1 MTTFTQ
7 TDADRILS
15 RIVNSLPGGTFELE
29 TFVGLVGIE
38 LTDRVPTASV
48 SCGPRS
54 RLLINPDFVDEYCRT
69 DEHLFLLVMHEL
81 WHVLLAHTRLYPR
94 PTTAHNIAFDAI
106 INAGLSRR
114 FPGRE
119 YRGFFERLYPADEFP
134 ARLLRPPDGWP
145 NHADF
150 RGPGPKGTDQ
160 VLTQLYRRATDETAH
175 WADVL
180 ALLRDAEAE
189 GLVLLGNHD
198 ADDTDYGSV
207 ADGDP
212 TGQALRDMV
221 GNWSVGPLT
230 AERPGQGGTPG
241 SWVVDRP
248 DPRRVSKE
256 FESVLRRA
264 CRPQPDGERQER
276 ASSAP
281 LPITSVLPSR
291 HDRRRLARHR
301 LGLDSLLHDNRL
313 DTPSRRLDQ
322 PATAR
327 VYLDVSG
334 SMTEY
339 VQDFLG
345 PLTAYVS
352 RRLAT
357 LWQFSTIVEPLP
369 LDQLRHGR
377 LITTGGT
384 DIDCVLAHA
393 LADPTT
399 TSIVVVTDGYVHPP
413 AALLAQQLRDRNVAV
428 EVVLPAD
435 VPDGP
440 LAEVGTITHL
450 SPRQLGG
457 RA

>member
-29 TFVGLVGIE
+29 T
-38 LTDRVPTASV
+38 
-48 SCGPRS
+48 
-54 RLLINPDFVDEYCRT
+54 
-69 DEHLFLLVMHEL
+69 
-81 WHVLLAHTRLYPR
+81 LYPR
-94 PTTAHNIAFDAI
+94 PTPAHNIAFDAI

-264 CRPQPDGERQER
+264 CRPHPDRAGWPPTGRWCRAGRQR
-276 ASSAP
+276 
-281 LPITSVLPSR
+281 
-291 HDRRRLARHR
+291 
-301 LGLDSLLHDNRL
+301 
-313 DTPSRRLDQ
+313 SRRSWKPDCPRPIRWSTGTS
-322 PATAR
+322 PA
-327 VYLDVSG
+327 
-334 SMTEY
+334 
-339 VQDFLG
+339 VQG
-345 PLTAYVS
+345 
-352 RRLAT
+352 
-357 LWQFSTIVEPLP
+357 WKC
-369 LDQLRHGR
+369 LRGR
-377 LITTGGT
+377 N
-384 DIDCVLAHA
+384 
-393 LADPTT
+393 
-399 TSIVVVTDGYVHPP
+399 
-413 AALLAQQLRDRNVAV
+413 LRW
-428 EVVLPAD
+428 
-435 VPDGP
+435 
-440 LAEVGTITHL
+440 
-450 SPRQLGG
+450 
-457 RA
+457 